1 MKTLPLI
8 LSVTLG
14 TIVCVPNACAQGTAS
29 TASNFGVLATDGTN
43 TGFHSQAS
51 GTPVGRGLSVH
62 AAVASAPR
70 TLPVASA
77 ESTVA
82 GAAFHLPG
90 SNAGLVVS
98 EHGGV
103 NNTGTGTLSAGTSA
117 DAPGTASPT
126 QGAHSVAL
134 NFAVANGTA
143 GTVEITWNGQQ
154 SAGASVT
161 GAVDVDGDGVPDW
174 TGQGG
179 TPNHTS
185 LNVTAG
191 ANGVTITITTN
202 GSASVTG
209 PGREHYSATLLVSF
223 RTGSTTPLTFTW
235 TSSGP
240 QCLGSLTGTQTVGT
254 FGEVA
259 LHLAVAGGAANGIG
273 VLLTGTAAASPISL
287 PSGTCQL
294 LVDPNGAGLGILL
307 TDASGNGAVT
317 LHTRAHA
324 MTADFQALTLGFTGG
339 ALGTTD
345 MLNLTVQ

>member
-1 MKTLPLI
+1 
-8 LSVTLG
+8 
-14 TIVCVPNACAQGTAS
+14 
-29 TASNFGVLATDGTN
+29 
-43 TGFHSQAS
+43 
-51 GTPVGRGLSVH
+51 
-62 AAVASAPR
+62 
-70 TLPVASA
+70 
-77 ESTVA
+77 
-82 GAAFHLPG
+82 
-90 SNAGLVVS
+90 VS

-134 NFAVANGTA
+134 HFAVPSGTA
-143 GTVEITWNGQQ
+143 GTVAISWSGQQ

-161 GAVDVDGDGVPDW
+161 GAVDVDGDGIPDW

-179 TPNHTS
+179 TPSHTT

-191 ANGVTITITTN
+191 ANGVTLTVTTN
-202 GSASVTG
+202 GSAAVTG
-209 PGREHYSATLLVSF
+209 PGREHYAASLLVSF
-223 RTGSTTPLTFTW
+223 RPGSTSPLTFTW
-235 TSSGP
+235 TPSGP

-254 FGEVA
+254 FGDVA

-273 VLLTGTAAASPISL
+273 VLLSGTAASSPINL

-294 LVDPNGAGLGILL
+294 LVDPNGAGFGVFL

-317 LHTRAHA
+317 LHTRARP
-324 MTADFQALTLGFTGG
+324 MTVDFQALTLGFTGG

-345 MLNLTVQ
+345 MQNLTVQ